1 MACWKTHLLTLIDDY
16 PSYELFLEILSIAM
30 FDDQRI
36 IKEFPPFWAGTE
48 PSTQKIPVNRD
59 EAARVRIASR
69 FPL

>member
-1 MACWKTHLLTLIDDY
+1 
-16 PSYELFLEILSIAM
+16 M

-36 IKEFPPFWAGTE
+36 IEEFPPFWVGTE